1 MTKDIS
7 RIKRIAADA
16 FNPDG
21 TVKPFAEQVEAYR
34 FEELRSGSVL
44 VFPKSSSDY
53 HLPFDGSDWIIL
65 KQKDLRKIVV
75 DHEIGW
81 RDVCSLDQWLD
92 QHPLVMESLSVDG
105 ALVIFADARDIDG
118 NEIIMSLHARIE
130 QGQKELEIFVDRISS
145 VYGKRDASNLIK
157 NTAKLGKAIY
167 VNEKTKD
174 WLLRTGVQFPEPS
187 TNPVYNEYTKNRT
200 ETLDPSAILAAR
212 NDSTFSP
219 KSKHSYSPK
228 DDLREAREAL
238 RRNRGDDDPPL
249 VGARVKVPR

>member
-1 MTKDIS
+1 MITSQNATAPKR

-21 TVKPFAEQVEAYR
+21 TVKSFAEQVEAYR

-81 RDVCSLDQWLD
+81 RDVCCLDQWLD

-105 ALVIFADARDIDG
+105 AFVIFADARDIDG

-130 QGQKELEIFVDRISS
+130 QGQKELEIFVDRITS
-145 VYGKRDASNLIK
+145 VYGKRDASNLIR

-167 VNEKTKD
+167 INEKTRD

-200 ETLDPSAILAAR
+200 ESLITSQNATAGMLTFFRPKITILYLAIEGC
-212 NDSTFSP
+212 T
-219 KSKHSYSPK
+219 
-228 DDLREAREAL
+228 
-238 RRNRGDDDPPL
+238 
-249 VGARVKVPR
+249 